1 LGLRTSDEARILL
14 VEDNL
19 GDILLLNEAFK
30 EGGVVAELKVVGN
43 GEEALE
49 FLQGKG
55 KYEGEEQ
62 PDLILLD
69 LNLPRMDGRTL
80 LRRIKTTPEFRSIP
94 VIVLS
99 SSNLPTDIR
108 ESYDMAA
115 SCYIVKPKDL
125 GGFFEVGKNLRD
137 FWLRQVVFPSRV
149 HGGGSAG
156 GEKVG

>member
-1 LGLRTSDEARILL
+1 MGLQPSDEARILL

-30 EGGVVAELKVVGN
+30 EGGIAAELKVVGN

-49 FLQGKG
+49 FLRGEG
-55 KYEGEEQ
+55 KYEGEHL

-80 LRRIKTTPEFRSIP
+80 LRRLKSAPDLRSIP

-125 GGFFEVGKNLRD
+125 GGFFEIGKNLRD
-137 FWLRQVVFPSRV
+137 FWLSQVVFPSRI
-149 HGGGSAG
+149 GKEGRSG
-156 GEKVG
+156 GERAG